1 MNTTEIPKLDGQT
14 LVAQHDC
21 LIAIADM
28 IRQCNNRVKDAQE
41 SVDKYIH
48 INSFYSK
55 GYYTETLN
63 KWTSISI
70 RLEKYYF
77 KKLCAMTSTTYNQ
90 IHNN

>member
-1 MNTTEIPKLDGQT
+1 MTETPRLDGKT

-21 LIAIADM
+21 LISIADM

-41 SVDKYIH
+41 SVDKYVH

-55 GYYTETLN
+55 GYYTENLN

-77 KKLCAMTSTTYNQ
+77 KKLCALTSNTYNQ